1 MSAIAYITNQ
11 EMIEFHR
18 LNGNKTINFWRL
30 GNTKKISFFKKGD
43 LLFFLSKGTEK
54 GKEKGIVGYGVF
66 QKSMDLN
73 IHQMWTQYKEQNG
86 YATKEKLME
95 EIIRI
100 SKNNKIPKVLNCL
113 YLKNVVFFQTPVYLS
128 EIGVYISNKMESYM
142 YLDKENITNTYRILK
157 VAENVG
163 SDIWSMQDEE
173 KTKAQMEI
181 DANYVV
187 LKNISEKLQC
197 SIYTDYEK
205 KKINKYIKNI
215 KFTKKNIYSLSP
227 YECIEI
233 KENKWILKIP
243 CFVNTLDFQKKIQY
257 LIGHCIMFK
266 NQLEKTNIEINF
278 SIEFVFNQMIKEEL
292 SEILQNSSIL
302 FECDDQLI

>member
-43 LLFFLSKGTEK
+43 LLFFLSKGAEK
-54 GKEKGIVGYGVF
+54 EKEKGIVGYGVF
-66 QKSMDLN
+66 EKSSDLN
-73 IHQMWTQYKEQNG
+73 IHQMWNQYKELNG
-86 YATKEKLME
+86 YATKEKLKE

-100 SKNNKIPKVLNCL
+100 SKNHKVPKVLNCL
-113 YLKNVVFFQTPVYLS
+113 YLKKVVFFQAPVYLS

-142 YLDKENITNTYRILK
+142 YLDKEDMTNAYKILK
-157 VAENVG
+157 VAENIG

-173 KTKAQMEI
+173 KTKIQMEI

-187 LKNISEKLQC
+187 LKNISERLQC

-205 KKINKYIKNI
+205 KKIKKYIKFI
-215 KFTKKNIYSLSP
+215 KYDRENIYSISP
-227 YECIEI
+227 YEYLVVLD
-233 KENKWILKIP
+233 KKWILKIP
-243 CFVNTLDFQKKIQY
+243 CFINTLDFQKKIQY
-257 LIGHCIMFK
+257 LIGHCIMYK
-266 NQLEKTNIEINF
+266 NKLKKINIEINF
-278 SIEFVFNQMIKEEL
+278 SIEFVFNQMIDEEL
-292 SEILQNSSIL
+292 SDMLKSISISYEIDNKLQ
-302 FECDDQLI
+302 